1 MRHLFSV
8 DQANQMKI
16 KKRKK
21 RIKQKAKNKNEVFFC
36 VWCRIRIKA
45 NQIKSSKCSKIEK
58 ETSLTK
64 IYLHM
69 SANACCRCTCVR
81 WLANCE
87 REEKNISWSNRI
99 VSIPSK
105 WQHRCVQTC
114 WWCASVC
121 FISTIRMLCSMAY
134 FFALATKSCW
144 SDVNFGSAPLKMP
157 SNGDREPGPNSTSP
171 SCRRSFNGALING
184 IFGCQSE
191 NMKIAMFIN
200 KPQAQCTYTVFVS
213 VWNKMKTDSSWHHPR
228 LPRLRWLN
236 FSHFGS
242 NSEVTKFR

>member
-1 MRHLFSV
+1 
-8 DQANQMKI
+8 MK
-16 KKRKK
+16 
-21 RIKQKAKNKNEVFFC
+21 VFCC

-45 NQIKSSKCSKIEK
+45 NQIKSSKCSTKRYKNSIDKNLPAHECQCLLPLHLCP
-58 ETSLTK
+58 LTGQ
-64 IYLHM
+64 LWM
-69 SANACCRCTCVR
+69 DG
-81 WLANCE
+81 
-87 REEKNISWSNRI
+87 EKNDLIENEYLIEFFWICR
-99 VSIPSK
+99 V
-105 WQHRCVQTC
+105 RTC

-171 SCRRSFNGALING
+171 SCRRSFNGALIYG

-200 KPQAQCTYTVFVS
+200 KPQAHAQYTIFVS
-213 VWNKMKTDSSWHHPR
+213 VWNKWKLIAADLIQSHPSR
-228 LPRLRWLN
+228 RWWN
-236 FSHFGS
+236 FSQF
-242 NSEVTKFR
+242 